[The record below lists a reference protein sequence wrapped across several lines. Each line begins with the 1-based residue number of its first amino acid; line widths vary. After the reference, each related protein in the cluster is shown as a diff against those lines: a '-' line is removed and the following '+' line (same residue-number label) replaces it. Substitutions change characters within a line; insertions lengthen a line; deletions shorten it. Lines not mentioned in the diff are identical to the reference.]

1 MQSIEW
7 KLHGKMAKFSL
18 YWCGL
23 CRARVLKKFV
33 KQYLFMLVLEKEG

>member
-1 MQSIEW
+1 MQSIKR
-7 KLHGKMAKFSL
+7 KLHGEMVKFSL

-23 CRARVLKKFV
+23 CNARVLKKFV